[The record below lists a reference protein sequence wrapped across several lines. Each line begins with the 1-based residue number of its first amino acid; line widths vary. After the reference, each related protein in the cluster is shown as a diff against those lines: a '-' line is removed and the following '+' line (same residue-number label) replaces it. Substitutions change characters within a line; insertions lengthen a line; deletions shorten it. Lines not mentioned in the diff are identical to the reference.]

1 MLGSLDVHND
11 LSIIRYEPYHGFYKD
26 NKRLT
31 MKKKYPKVIIKNGL
45 LAIEE
50 EQSTEIKVIMD
61 KEKSIV
67 ELLIELDELLKLE
80 TKEDVQM
87 YYLSTDPE
95 DKILRT
101 KYAWRIYGARR
112 LLGLSLE
119 AIPGALLPSE
129 PVDEFSE
136 LVNKS
141 KSSGN
146 HDH

>member
-1 MLGSLDVHND
+1 MLGSLGVHND
-11 LSIIRYEPYHGFYKD
+11 ISIIRYEPYHGFYKD

-31 MKKKYPKVIIKNGL
+31 MNK
-45 LAIEE
+45 
-50 EQSTEIKVIMD
+50 EQT
-61 KEKSIV
+61 IV
-67 ELLIELDELLKLE
+67 NLLIELDKMLKVE
-80 TKEDVQM
+80 TIQDA
-87 YYLSTDPE
+87 YPCFSPNDPE
-95 DKILRT
+95 DKILRA
-101 KYAWRIYGARR
+101 KYAGRIYGARR

>member
-1 MLGSLDVHND
+1 MDA
-11 LSIIRYEPYHGFYKD
+11 K
-26 NKRLT
+26 
-31 MKKKYPKVIIKNGL
+31 
-45 LAIEE
+45 
-50 EQSTEIKVIMD
+50 QSTEIKVVMD
-61 KEKSIV
+61 KDKSIV
-67 ELLIELDELLKLE
+67 ELLVELDKILKVE
-80 TKEDVQM
+80 THEDANPCF
-87 YYLSTDPE
+87 SHNDPE
-95 DKILRT
+95 DKIFRA
-101 KYAWRIYGARR
+101 KYAGRIYGARR

>member
-1 MLGSLDVHND
+1 MLGRLGVHND

-31 MKKKYPKVIIKNGL
+31 VKKKYPKVIIKNGL

-50 EQSTEIKVIMD
+50 EQSTEIKVITD

-67 ELLIELDELLKLE
+67 ELLIELDKVLKLE

-101 KYAWRIYGARR
+101 KYAGRIYGARR

-119 AIPGALLPSE
+119 AQPGALLPDNE
-129 PVDEFSE
+129 RDAFVD

-141 KSSGN
+141 KSPGN
-146 HDH
+146 NDH